1 MSNTGNKLKT
11 LIDGYVGSTRPTD
24 FYFATMVTPTQIQLD
39 SSQGPI
45 PEQLV
50 IIPEHLRSFK
60 VNIEGNFHG
69 EGHSGELTIDNSL
82 KTGDRVI
89 VLQKPGGQKYLI
101 LGRL

>member
-11 LIDGYVGSTRPTD
+11 LIDSYVGSTRPTD

-39 SSQGPI
+39 SSQGAI

-50 IIPEHLRSFK
+50 IIPEHLKTFK
-60 VNIEGNFHG
+60 V
-69 EGHSGELTIDNSL
+69 LTRRDESQEWTPLEVDNSL